1 MVVKINFITIYVVTD
16 VIVGSYVYL
25 FSSSFTPH
33 PPSAYLLHSFP
44 LPPLSLPPLP
54 TSLTP
59 SSPSTYIYIYPS
71 LPSLLPPLPTSLTP
85 SLLPLCLPPSLLPPP
100 SALPLPTSL
109 TPLSSLSPLQV
120 EDLASTQPLTFS
132 ESSLE
137 QMIPLQISLMM
148 TSLVVSLLPRLLLHI
163 LQNVGER
170 LEDLI
175 TCVTVGMVLCIILW
189 DVLYFEKTLVAAIS
203 SCSAAVKIG

>member
-1 MVVKINFITIYVVTD
+1 MSLGTHTYLSFFSNPVVIILPFYNF
-16 VIVGSYVYL
+16 
-25 FSSSFTPH
+25 SFL
-33 PPSAYLLHSFP
+33 SA
-44 LPPLSLPPLP
+44 PLSLPPSVLF
-54 TSLTP
+54 
-59 SSPSTYIYIYPS
+59 
-71 LPSLLPPLPTSLTP
+71 
-85 SLLPLCLPPSLLPPP
+85 
-100 SALPLPTSL
+100 L